1 MKHFFKFSLSI
12 AMAACMLLAGCS
24 SGSGS
29 GGAAAGSKSA
39 GSAAS
44 SSSANA
50 SGESSLKGKRV
61 RVVIGSTSTSG
72 DSYMIADMATRY
84 LSKEMGFNGKV
95 DSMSPAQALQEIQKA
110 KDDGTTIM
118 IFHDSAYLTAMFG
131 AVDATKY
138 SLGNMT
144 IGAEVGQNPGATW
157 AAKASAPYDSL
168 KDLADYLKSNTSEKV
183 RFNIEAGG
191 SSQLIFDAYYEW
203 VQATYGKDVA
213 GRIQVLIGGST
224 QDKCQHL
231 WDGNCDVI
239 FADYSS
245 LKQYTE
251 EGVDAKL
258 KMKLLG
264 LGDTIDGVSIKTM
277 ADQGITFTGEP
288 FTFTKEFCMYFP
300 KTIDPAVVKEYS
312 DAMKKVSENPD
323 FQNEMKEK
331 TYKPVYMDA
340 VTAQAHITEKK
351 DTLKAI
357 METGPDLDKIA
368 IK

>member
-1 MKHFFKFSLSI
+1 MKHFLKVGLSI
-12 AMAACMLLAGCS
+12 AVAACMLLAGCS

-29 GGAAAGSKSA
+29 NTNSSKAASESS

-44 SSSANA
+44 ASSANA

-61 RVVIGSTSTSG
+61 RIVIGSTSTSG
-72 DSYMIADMATRY
+72 DSYMIADMTTRY

-95 DSMSPAQALQEIQKA
+95 DSMNPARALQEIQKA

-138 SLGNMT
+138 SLENMT
-144 IGAEVGQNPGATW
+144 VGAEVGQNPGATW
-157 AAKASAPYDSL
+157 AAKASAPYDDL
-168 KDLADYLKSNTSEKV
+168 KGLADYLKSNTSAKV

-203 VQATYGKDVA
+203 VQSTYGKDVA
-213 GRIQVLIGGST
+213 GRIQVLVGGST

-251 EGVDAKL
+251 SGVDSKL
-258 KMKLLG
+258 KMKMLA
-264 LGDTIDGVSIKTM
+264 LGDSMDGIDIKTM
-277 ADQGITFTGEP
+277 ADQGITFNGKP
-288 FTFTKEFCMYFP
+288 FTFTKEFVMYFP
-300 KTIDPAVVKEYS
+300 KTIQSSVVKEYS
-312 DAMKKVSENPD
+312 DAMKKVSENTD
-323 FQNEMKEK
+323 FQNEMKK
-331 TYKPVYMDA
+331 KGYKATYMADA
-340 VTAQAHITEKK
+340 GAHITEKR

-357 METGPDLDKIA
+357 MEAGPELDKIS